1 MKDKYEKLKLEN
13 QLCFPLYAGAK
24 EVIRRYKPFLDEIDL
39 TYTQYI
45 AMMILWEEEC
55 CNVKHIGQKLFLDS
69 GTLTPLLKKLE
80 KKGYINRE
88 KSKEDERN
96 LDVRITDKGR
106 KLRETAL
113 EIPEKMGRCICLS
126 NEDMTNLY
134 KILYKML
141 EGLESQ

>member
-1 MKDKYEKLKLEN
+1 
-13 QLCFPLYAGAK
+13 
-24 EVIRRYKPFLDEIDL
+24 
-39 TYTQYI
+39 
-45 AMMILWEEEC
+45 MMILWEDEC

-80 KKGYINRE
+80 KKGYITRE

-96 LDVRITDKGR
+96 LVVRITDKGR
-106 KLRETAL
+106 KLREKAL
-113 EIPEKMGRCICLS
+113 EIPEKIGRCISLS